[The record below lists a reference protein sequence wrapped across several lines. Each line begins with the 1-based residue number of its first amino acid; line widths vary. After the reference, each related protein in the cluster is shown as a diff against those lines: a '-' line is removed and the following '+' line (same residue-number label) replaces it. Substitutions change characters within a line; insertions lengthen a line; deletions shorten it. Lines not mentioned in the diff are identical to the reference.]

1 MEDNCFMMRCWFLLY
16 NNMNQ
21 LYVYI
26 YPLPLEPPS
35 HPFLSHPSRSS
46 QIGST
51 FFFFFISFLLGYS
64 CFTLCWFLLYN
75 IMNQPCVYIYLL
87 SCEPPYHHP
96 IPPVSVITEHRAEQ
110 PVLYNSLRCLHH
122 KEKRKENRG
131 DEAREKEELS
141 LLNSLRKTVKRFE
154 ASRYS
159 GIHEPEQAWTKRK
172 IWLIT

>member
-51 FFFFFISFLLGYS
+51 FFFFLIIFYWDIVALLCVDFCCTTSWISHVYTYICSLVSLPTTSPFHLSRSSQSTELNN
-64 CFTLCWFLLYN
+64 LCSTTASDAY
-75 IMNQPCVYIYLL
+75 
-87 SCEPPYHHP
+87 
-96 IPPVSVITEHRAEQ
+96 TTR
-110 PVLYNSLRCLHH
+110 
-122 KEKRKENRG
+122 RKERTEVTRRERRKSCHRWILWEKLSRG
-131 DEAREKEELS
+131 LRPQDTVASMRESKLEL
-141 LLNSLRKTVKRFE
+141 RGRFD
-154 ASRYS
+154 
-159 GIHEPEQAWTKRK
+159 
-172 IWLIT
+172 